1 MLRKI
6 FGVEPNPRPEKRHSI
21 TETFVSAPL
30 SMWRFKDRVFRHC
43 QVPSA
48 GNVAEE
54 KKGLKAES
62 NACGMSAGSRL
73 LSFQQSGNVCYARAM
88 GFPYN

>member
-1 MLRKI
+1 M
-6 FGVEPNPRPEKRHSI
+6 EPNPRPEKRHSNI
-21 TETFVSAPL
+21 ETFVAAPL
-30 SMWRFKDRVFRHC
+30 SMWRFKDGVFRHC
-43 QVPSA
+43 QAPSA
-48 GNVAEE
+48 ANVAEE

-62 NACGMSAGSRL
+62 HACGMSAGGGL